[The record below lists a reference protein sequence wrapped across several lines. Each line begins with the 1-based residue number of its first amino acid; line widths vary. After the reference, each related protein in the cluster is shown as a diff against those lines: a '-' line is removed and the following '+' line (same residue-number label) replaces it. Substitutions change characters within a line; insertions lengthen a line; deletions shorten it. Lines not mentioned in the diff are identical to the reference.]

1 MPLRLSVFFVYF
13 YEALLATHVNSY
25 MHRPSAQR
33 SGGSLSRWRTCQIP
47 ALSLLCPCGFKRNS
61 LLFQHSNGDLS
72 IGVRVHDVYR
82 VITCRPGRGHIVAAA
97 RLQLV
102 LSNSVALS
110 LVLFWIPSPL
120 TLARPICRFWHVFIC
135 VMFCNCSRFSCRRC
149 AICSLDVWQTDIVRE
164 HHRLMPLGGGNNIV
178 ERGVYR

>member
-33 SGGSLSRWRTCQIP
+33 SGGSLSHWRTCQIP

-72 IGVRVHDVYR
+72 IGVHDIASQLTGLGKGISWRPPVYSLLQPVSGPVVYIR
-82 VITCRPGRGHIVAAA
+82 LISTSLGSIDCVIN
-97 RLQLV
+97 LV
-102 LSNSVALS
+102 
-110 LVLFWIPSPL
+110 
-120 TLARPICRFWHVFIC
+120 
-135 VMFCNCSRFSCRRC
+135 RC
-149 AICSLDVWQTDIVRE
+149 
-164 HHRLMPLGGGNNIV
+164 H
-178 ERGVYR
+178 